1 MRHHL
6 SDRCVPASIIASQ
19 MLHACSTPGLSRLD
33 EVEIDDGGGSRASG
47 TGAGGSVISDVGG
60 EDEDYEGNLLT
71 LVDYY
76 NNQYVGMIGIG
87 SPLQNLSVVLD
98 TGSSDLWIP
107 GMGCTACGNHATFD
121 GSK

>member
-1 MRHHL
+1 M
-6 SDRCVPASIIASQ
+6 
-19 MLHACSTPGLSRLD
+19 STSAGGDSGAPID
-33 EVEIDDGGGSRASG
+33 EDSGGG
-47 TGAGGSVISDVGG
+47 GGYD
-60 EDEDYEGNLLT
+60 GNMLT

-87 SPLQNLSVVLD
+87 SPLQYLSVVLD

>member
-1 MRHHL
+1 MAFVGFQSL
-6 SDRCVPASIIASQ
+6 GGDPEE
-19 MLHACSTPGLSRLD
+19 GD
-33 EVEIDDGGGSRASG
+33 EGTAAEGEGYSG
-47 TGAGGSVISDVGG
+47 DM
-60 EDEDYEGNLLT
+60 LT

-87 SPLQNLSVVLD
+87 SPLQYLSVVLD

-121 GSK
+121 GSG

>member
-1 MRHHL
+1 MHRFVSH
-6 SDRCVPASIIASQ
+6 
-19 MLHACSTPGLSRLD
+19 TPPDGNDCPSSPVLLPPENEGVSS
-33 EVEIDDGGGSRASG
+33 GGGEG
-47 TGAGGSVISDVGG
+47 VSDVEG
-60 EDEDYEGNLLT
+60 EEDYEGNMLT

-87 SPLQNLSVVLD
+87 SPPQYLSVVLD

>member
-1 MRHHL
+1 M
-6 SDRCVPASIIASQ
+6 
-19 MLHACSTPGLSRLD
+19 STS
-33 EVEIDDGGGSRASG
+33 
-47 TGAGGSVISDVGG
+47 AGGDSGVPTDENVGEAG
-60 EDEDYEGNLLT
+60 GYEGNLLT

-87 SPLQNLSVVLD
+87 SPLQYLSVVLD

-121 GSK
+121 GSR

>member
-1 MRHHL
+1 M
-6 SDRCVPASIIASQ
+6 SDA
-19 MLHACSTPGLSRLD
+19 
-33 EVEIDDGGGSRASG
+33 E
-47 TGAGGSVISDVGG
+47 G
-60 EDEDYEGNLLT
+60 EEGYEGNMLT

-87 SPLQNLSVVLD
+87 SPPQYLSVVLD

>member
-1 MRHHL
+1 MHRFVSHTHPDWNDYPSSPVNLPENEGVPSGGGEGL
-6 SDRCVPASIIASQ
+6 SDA
-19 MLHACSTPGLSRLD
+19 
-33 EVEIDDGGGSRASG
+33 E
-47 TGAGGSVISDVGG
+47 G
-60 EDEDYEGNLLT
+60 EEGYEGNMLT

-87 SPLQNLSVVLD
+87 SPPQYLSVVLD

>member
-1 MRHHL
+1 MPT
-6 SDRCVPASIIASQ
+6 SA
-19 MLHACSTPGLSRLD
+19 G
-33 EVEIDDGGGSRASG
+33 EDGGVPSDE
-47 TGAGGSVISDVGG
+47 DVGEG
-60 EDEDYEGNLLT
+60 EGYEGNMLT

-87 SPLQNLSVVLD
+87 SPLQYLSVVLD

-121 GSK
+121 GSR

>member
-1 MRHHL
+1 M
-6 SDRCVPASIIASQ
+6 
-19 MLHACSTPGLSRLD
+19 STSAGGDSGAPID
-33 EVEIDDGGGSRASG
+33 EDSGGG
-47 TGAGGSVISDVGG
+47 GG
-60 EDEDYEGNLLT
+60 YEGNMLT

-87 SPLQNLSVVLD
+87 SPLQYLSVVLD

>member
-1 MRHHL
+1 MAFSFVSTVL
-6 SDRCVPASIIASQ
+6 
-19 MLHACSTPGLSRLD
+19 MLICPFAVCTVFTVSFRDIYFFSR
-33 EVEIDDGGGSRASG
+33 EGSFPNGGTGGSG
-47 TGAGGSVISDVGG
+47 QAGEVGDAG
-60 EDEDYEGNLLT
+60 EEGYDGNIIT

-87 SPLQNLSVVLD
+87 SPPQYLSVVMD

>member
-1 MRHHL
+1 M
-6 SDRCVPASIIASQ
+6 
-19 MLHACSTPGLSRLD
+19 SR
-33 EVEIDDGGGSRASG
+33 EGRVSKGGEGGAAHG
-47 TGAGGSVISDVGG
+47 EGEEGGAGEG
-60 EDEDYEGNLLT
+60 EEGYDGNMLT

-87 SPLQNLSVVLD
+87 SPPQYLSVVMD

-121 GSK
+121 GSM